1 VSRLPRTRKFLS
13 YYLPTTVQLLRRYQE
28 LDRQGSGSNIT
39 TALEK
44 IKAMLSTV
52 EAAYQKQLDNLY
64 EAQAM
69 DITADIRVMEQMM
82 AAEGLLSDDTQL

>member
-1 VSRLPRTRKFLS
+1 
-13 YYLPTTVQLLRRYQE
+13 VQLLRRYQE
-28 LDRQGSGSNIT
+28 LERQGSGSNVT
-39 TALEK
+39 SALEK
-44 IKAMLSTV
+44 IRAMLSTV

-82 AAEGLLSDDTQL
+82 AAEGLLKDDQTQL